1 MVRRAPHRAGRAG
14 DPRRPRRGPE
24 QGGHPGD
31 AGPRG
36 RGLRPALLRSSR
48 EPAASSRRLLRR
60 RLQGPR
66 PDARHPV
73 RERLRAPPAAHDRA
87 RERRLPSFRQGSR
100 LLGDGAPRRGL
111 RGQAPDPGAAHR
123 AGGGRAARG
132 PRLPRLARRGR
143 GPAHVHG
150 GHGGLEPRHDRRH
163 LRRPRPP
170 PRGPRPPGRGDGRD
184 KLEPLIG
191 WEGNALTTG
200 NPPSDGA
207 RVDAA
212 LVRRLIAA
220 RFPQWADLPVR
231 PVEVGGGDN
240 RTFHLGPRLTVRL
253 PRGAHH
259 APPGR
264 HNFFRGGPLTVYD
277 AETQQA
283 VDALDGRIDTEAAL
297 AAWEAALGAE
307 WGGPPVWLHGDVA
320 AGNLLGEEGRLGAV
334 IDFGCL
340 GVGDPACDLAIA
352 WMGAGSWLD
361 AVEGPDHARRTHRHR
376 PVAGGR
382 GTTRD
387 RRGVGRS
394 QARRVTRISASEGHP
409 TTELI
414 ATVRL
419 ARRNVD

>member
-1 MVRRAPHRAGRAG
+1 MVRRAPHRAGRSG

-123 AGGGRAARG
+123 AGGRRAARG

-143 GPAHVHG
+143 GQAHLHG

-163 LRRPRPP
+163 LRRPRPLR
-170 PRGPRPPGRGDGRD
+170 RGPRPPGRGDGRD

-231 PVEVGGGDN
+231 PVEVGGWDN
-240 RTFHLGPRLTVRL
+240 RTFHLGPRMTVRL
-253 PRGAHH
+253 PSAAHH
-259 APPGR
+259 APQGEKEHRWLPRLAPLLPLPIPAPLARGEPGEGYPFSWSVYRWLDGEPAMTGRIDDVVEFAGTLAEFLRALRRIDPAGGPHPGR

-277 AETQQA
+277 
-283 VDALDGRIDTEAAL
+283 
-297 AAWEAALGAE
+297 
-307 WGGPPVWLHGDVA
+307 
-320 AGNLLGEEGRLGAV
+320 
-334 IDFGCL
+334 
-340 GVGDPACDLAIA
+340 
-352 WMGAGSWLD
+352 
-361 AVEGPDHARRTHRHR
+361 
-376 PVAGGR
+376 
-382 GTTRD
+382 
-387 RRGVGRS
+387 
-394 QARRVTRISASEGHP
+394 
-409 TTELI
+409 
-414 ATVRL
+414 
-419 ARRNVD
+419 